1 MASSDG
7 MARERVAQK
16 RREVKGENKGANGK
30 GRLRT
35 KEEIIKNWN
44 SKTNPVSTRRSRG
57 LNGERNSI
65 TCFDIFHSRCC
76 SFMFSYQLGVVILI
90 FEFCY
95 SNP

>member
-1 MASSDG
+1 MAPSDG

-44 SKTNPVSTRRSRG
+44 SKQT
-57 LNGERNSI
+57 
-65 TCFDIFHSRCC
+65 
-76 SFMFSYQLGVVILI
+76 Q
-90 FEFCY
+90 
-95 SNP
+95 